1 MCYLLGYKS
10 EEELAKKAEN
20 DFDKVLN
27 RPTGWVKDI
36 IDDDNRIFETRE
48 SLDLMSKKRVSLVY
62 QASYGHN

>member
-10 EEELAKKAEN
+10 EEELAKKVEN

-48 SLDLMSKKRVSLVY
+48 SLDLMSKKRASLVH